1 MPIISTVFG
10 IGPIVSTVLIAVIAV
25 IAVIGNGP
33 QFKKARDLPAWL
45 GLVPK
50 QYSTDGKSS
59 LAWISKRGNSYLRQ
73 MVIQGAKA
81 LKMHMKR
88 DKSSLDEWVVRLEVG
103 HHHHVVLIALVNKIM
118 QIFWKVLTSSRGYQQ
133 YPNASSVV

>member
-1 MPIISTVFG
+1 MPRISTVSG
-10 IGPIVSTVLIAVIAV
+10 IGPIVSTVL

-59 LAWISKRGNSYLRQ
+59 LGWISKRGNSYLRQ

-88 DKSSLDEWVVRLEVG
+88 DKS
-103 HHHHVVLIALVNKIM
+103 
-118 QIFWKVLTSSRGYQQ
+118 
-133 YPNASSVV
+133 